1 MEEKNICI
9 SSHHK
14 YAPRAVALIWLV
26 LPADPL
32 QHLPGGWWGAVCTL
46 KSQLWSNIKAE
57 SPPSSPEPAGIIYIN
72 YEFMQSFSAH
82 NNLPLVR
89 WCISK
94 KFQHLEFKLPNLSP
108 LPDKK

>member
-1 MEEKNICI
+1 MHLERWL
-9 SSHHK
+9 SSH
-14 YAPRAVALIWLV
+14 WS
-26 LPADPL
+26 
-32 QHLPGGWWGAVCTL
+32 
-46 KSQLWSNIKAE
+46 SQLTPLNIYLLAGLVH
-57 SPPSSPEPAGIIYIN
+57 SQVSIVIQYQGRAAQSSPEPAGIIYIN